1 MPGIGI
7 NTIRRG
13 MAIKNRGLSVL
24 QKVGN
29 GIVQRRKTWLPY
41 VGILVCLGAVWFWWE
56 EPQGQVNMKRDA
68 SQQQAEKHPVFDTPE
83 KEAEGS
89 LVYDIRP
96 AIQYKPL
103 PDLFGG
109 SLPKKAVAA
118 EPKGGP
124 DMSPTAKSVKT
135 TESVQPQW
143 TLPTVGGSIHQ
154 GKDHLVLLQ
163 WQGQSAACAAG
174 ESWQGWYIAYI
185 NRQAVGLMRDGK
197 LWEIRL

>member
-13 MAIKNRGLSVL
+13 MAIKNRGLSIL
-24 QKVGN
+24 QRVGN

-41 VGILVCLGAVWFWWE
+41 VGILVCLGAVWFLWE

-68 SQQQAEKHPVFDTPE
+68 SQQQAGKHPVFDTPE
-83 KEAEGS
+83 TEPEGG
-89 LVYDIRP
+89 LVYDVRP

-118 EPKGGP
+118 EPTEGA
-124 DMSPTAKSVKT
+124 DLSPTAKSV
-135 TESVQPQW
+135 TEGKSAQMQW

-154 GKDHLVLLQ
+154 GKEHLVILQ
-163 WQGQSAACAAG
+163 WQGRSAACAAG
-174 ESWQGWYIAYI
+174 ESWQGWYIAYV
-185 NRQAVGLMRDGK
+185 NSQSVGLMRDGR

>member
-1 MPGIGI
+1 MLGIGI

-13 MAIKNRGLSVL
+13 MAIKNRGLSIL

-68 SQQQAEKHPVFDTPE
+68 SQQQAGKHPVFDTSE
-83 KEAEGS
+83 TTAEDR
-89 LVYDIRP
+89 LVYDVRP

-103 PDLFGG
+103 PNLFGG
-109 SLPKKAVAA
+109 SLPKKTDA
-118 EPKGGP
+118 ETIGGDDFLSAEKPKEQG
-124 DMSPTAKSVKT
+124 KT
-135 TESVQPQW
+135 TPSTW
-143 TLPTVGGSIHQ
+143 SLPLVGGSIHQ
-154 GKDHLVLLQ
+154 GQEHMVILQ
-163 WQGQSAACAAG
+163 WQGQSAACAVG
-174 ESWQGWYIAYI
+174 DSWQGWYIAYI